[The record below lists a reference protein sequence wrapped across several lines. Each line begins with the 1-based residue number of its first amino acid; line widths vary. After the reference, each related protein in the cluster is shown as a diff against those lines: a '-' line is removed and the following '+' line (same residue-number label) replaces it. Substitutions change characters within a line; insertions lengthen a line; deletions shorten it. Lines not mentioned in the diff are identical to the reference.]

1 MAEAEVLTPVQKT
14 DPELGGARTA
24 DGVTAM
30 TSHFGWLASLFAR
43 RFFAGF
49 RFSSVDAEQLRELGE
64 RGSVVYVMRYSSRL
78 DYFLFNWLF
87 IAAELELSAFANGI
101 RFFYYRP
108 LSEAVPLLFRS
119 ITDRLRLGK
128 RGRRNTELLR
138 LRRLVGEGGKAFLFL
153 RSDKM
158 GSRLRRRAKAVVAGR
173 SELDYLREIIDTR
186 FVQPGCISLVPLTLF
201 WRKGARPQR
210 PFLNLFYGGPER
222 PTDLGKL
229 ISFLW
234 NYRNLAVRV
243 GSAID
248 LGAFVDEHRADGRDR
263 VIVQVRRSLLIFL
276 RREEKP
282 ILGAAL
288 RSFQRIHDA
297 VMGNPAVRRA
307 VAEAD
312 ATGSGGMLGAE
323 TRARRYLREI
333 AANQSPTMLAVLS
346 VVVGAIFRRVF
357 ERFVVHDIERIVE
370 AAKLHPLVLVPSHR
384 SHFDYMI
391 LSWLFYQHHL
401 VPPHVAAGINLAFFP
416 LGSIFRRAGAF
427 FLRRSFEGNQVYAA
441 VFRSYVQ
448 LLIKD
453 GASQEFFIEGT
464 RSRTGKTLQPRLGML
479 GMTLEAYARGA
490 RRELYLVPVGFT
502 YERLVEERSMSE
514 ERDGKSKRGE
524 NLLQLFQ
531 ARSVLRNRFGSVI
544 VRFGEPLPVSQYVTR
559 YETDS
564 SEDKAP
570 ELRAATERLGIEI
583 SRRINE
589 LITASRTSV
598 AAVSLLGSSVQAVRE
613 ADFVERVC
621 EIDAFLR
628 LLEVPRTLPFEQ
640 CMTRGQPEATVDLL
654 LKSGLVSRTPSRG
667 GTVLTICEGGRGSLD
682 YYRSTILS
690 SLAWP
695 GAVAHALREPRQR
708 CEVVETASGWLELLR
723 FEFFPLEGE
732 RRTQRLEQI
741 VDHMLERGWLR
752 EREDGCLEQSLES
765 AGWIEFLRAQ
775 LAPLLECYNALFTA
789 VAAAS
794 GEGQGDALLSAAEL
808 IQAEYLALGEAR
820 FPEAISPVTASNAL
834 TLLVKE
840 SVLSSDGSPT
850 RREAKFRPGERWDE
864 LPQRQLRLAR
874 ALQTP

>member
-1 MAEAEVLTPVQKT
+1 MAEAEVLTAVEERV
-14 DPELGGARTA
+14 PEVGGPRPA
-24 DGVTAM
+24 DGLAAM
-30 TSHFGWLASLFAR
+30 TPQFGWLANLFAR

-49 RFSSVDAEQLRELGE
+49 RFPSADAERLRELGE
-64 RGSVVYVMRYSSRL
+64 QGSVVYVMRYSSRL

-87 IAAELELSAFANGI
+87 IAAGLELSAFANGI

-108 LSEAVPLLFRS
+108 LSEAVPFLFRS
-119 ITDRLRLGK
+119 ISERLRLGK
-128 RGRRNTELLR
+128 RGRRNAELVH
-138 LRRLVGEGGKAFLFL
+138 LRRLLREGEKAFLFL
-153 RSDKM
+153 RSDKI

-186 FVQPGCISLVPLTLF
+186 FAHPGSISLVPLALF

-222 PTDLGKL
+222 PTDVGKL

-248 LGAFVDEHRADGRDR
+248 LGAFVDEHRAVGRDR
-263 VIVQVRRSLLIFL
+263 IIVQVRRSLLIFL

-282 ILGAAL
+282 IIGAAL

-297 VMGNPAVRRA
+297 IMGDPAVCRA

-312 ATGSGGMLGAE
+312 AAGTGGVLGAQ

-357 ERFVVHDIERIVE
+357 GRFVVHDIERIVE
-370 AAKLHPLVLVPSHR
+370 AAKLHPLVVVPSHR

-401 VPPHVAAGINLAFFP
+401 VPPHVAAGTNLAFFP
-416 LGSIFRRAGAF
+416 LGPIFRRAGAF
-427 FLRRSFEGNQVYAA
+427 FLRRSFEGNQLYAA

-479 GMTLEAYARGA
+479 GMMLEAYARGA

-502 YERLVEERSMSE
+502 YERLVEERSMTE
-514 ERDGKSKRGE
+514 ERGGKSKRAE
-524 NLLQLFQ
+524 NLLQLFK

-544 VRFGEPLPVSQYVTR
+544 VRFGEPLPASEYISR
-559 YETDS
+559 YEADS
-564 SEDKAP
+564 SDDRAA
-570 ELRAATERLGIEI
+570 ELRVATERLGIEI

-598 AAVSLLGSSVQAVRE
+598 ASVALLGSPAQAVRE
-613 ADFVERVC
+613 ADFTERVR
-621 EIDAFLR
+621 EIDALLR
-628 LLEVPRTLPFEQ
+628 LLDVPRTLPFEQ
-640 CMTRGQPEATVDLL
+640 CMTRGQPEATVELL
-654 LKSGLVSRTPSRG
+654 LQSGLVSRRRSRA
-667 GTVLTICEGGRGSLD
+667 GTVLTIREGARPSLD

-695 GAVAHALREPRQR
+695 AAVALALRDPCPRQAL
-708 CEVVETASGWLELLR
+708 VEAASGWLELLR
-723 FEFFPLEGE
+723 LEFFPYEGE
-732 RRTQRLEQI
+732 RRRQRLDQI
-741 VDHMLERGWLR
+741 IDHLSERSWVR
-752 EREDGCLEQSLES
+752 EREDGCLEPSREG
-765 AGWIEFLRAQ
+765 AIWIEFLRAQ
-775 LAPLLECYNALFTA
+775 LCPLLGCYVALFEA
-789 VAAAS
+789 VDAAGGA
-794 GEGQGDALLSAAEL
+794 GRGGALLSAAEL
-808 IQAEYLALGEAR
+808 IQAEHHALGEAR
-820 FPEAISPVTASNAL
+820 FPEAISPVTAGNAL
-834 TLLVKE
+834 TLLVQD
-840 SVLSSDGSPT
+840 SVLACEGSPT
-850 RREAKFRPGERWDE
+850 RSEAKFRPGERWDE
-864 LPQRQLRLAR
+864 LSQRQLRLAQ